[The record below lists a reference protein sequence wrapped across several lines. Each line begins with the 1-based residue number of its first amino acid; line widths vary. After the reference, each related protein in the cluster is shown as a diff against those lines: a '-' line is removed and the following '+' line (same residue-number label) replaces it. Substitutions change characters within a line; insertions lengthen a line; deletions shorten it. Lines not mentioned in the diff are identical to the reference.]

1 MTTAPLH
8 LTRDQVLAH
17 RRRAC
22 RLDERLPGG
31 PASLRRAAWAGL
43 SDSMPRGAVLALH
56 ARVEGVTASAWED
69 EAFVQV
75 WGPRFSA
82 YVVPAEDRAV
92 FTLGRLPASAA
103 RAREFEAVADRLE
116 AFLAGGRMPYGEA
129 GHRLGVPPNSL
140 RYAAP
145 TGRVLIRWDGAR
157 QPVIWAVP
165 RPGMDA
171 GDARA
176 ELARRYLHVQG
187 PGTADGFGDW
197 AGIRAANARATFDRL
212 AGSLQAVRTPV
223 GDGWILAADE
233 ASFRAPAGPPAT
245 ARLLPSGDVYWLLQG
260 AQREL
265 LVQDPAHRPL
275 LWTPR
280 VWPGAILVRG
290 EIAGTWRR
298 AGRIV
303 DLEAWRPLDGAERAA
318 VEAEAAS
325 FPIPEAVGSGIAARW
340 GG

>member
-17 RRRAC
+17 RRRAS
-22 RLDERLPGG
+22 RLDERLPAG

-56 ARVEGVTASAWED
+56 ARVEGVTVSAWED

-92 FTLGRLPASAA
+92 FTLGRLPEAPA
-103 RAREFEAVADRLE
+103 RVREFEAVADRLE
-116 AFLAGGRMPYGEA
+116 AFLAGRRMPYGEA
-129 GHRLGVPPNSL
+129 GRHLGVPSNSL

-157 QPVIWAVP
+157 PPVIWVVP
-165 RPGMDA
+165 KPHMDA

-197 AGIRAANARATFDRL
+197 AGVRAASARATFKRL
-212 AGSLQAVRTPV
+212 AGSLLAVRTPV

-233 ASFRAPAGPPAT
+233 ASYGAPADRPAT
-245 ARLLPSGDVYWLLQG
+245 ARLLPSGDAYWLLQG

-265 LVQDPAHRPL
+265 LVPDPARRRL

-303 DLEAWRPLDGAERAA
+303 DLEPWRPLDDAERAA

-325 FPIPEAVGSGIAARW
+325 LPIPEAVGAGIAARW